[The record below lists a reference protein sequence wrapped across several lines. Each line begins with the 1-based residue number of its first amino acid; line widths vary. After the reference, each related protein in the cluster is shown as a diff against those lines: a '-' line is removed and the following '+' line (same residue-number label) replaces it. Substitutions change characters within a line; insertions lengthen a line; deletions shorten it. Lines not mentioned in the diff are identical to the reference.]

1 MVSSLNLQSQSITA
15 HSTDKVYHL
24 NLCVRI
30 FSSFYYISDESIYFV
45 PKHIWWFLK
54 CLKDVDLWVGHHG
67 DELALHLDEHVA
79 SLEAGLVGGRVD
91 PQHLLHL
98 EGSGS
103 S

>member
-1 MVSSLNLQSQSITA
+1 MN
-15 HSTDKVYHL
+15 STLGSV
-24 NLCVRI
+24 
-30 FSSFYYISDESIYFV
+30 V
-45 PKHIWWFLK
+45 PLAMFIIQL
-54 CLKDVDLWVGHHG
+54 LDVDLWVGHHG

-98 EGSGS
+98 QGSGS

>member
-1 MVSSLNLQSQSITA
+1 MNGCLLFKGYWA
-15 HSTDKVYHL
+15 H
-24 NLCVRI
+24 
-30 FSSFYYISDESIYFV
+30 EE
-45 PKHIWWFLK
+45 
-54 CLKDVDLWVGHHG
+54 VDLWVGHHG